1 MLLPDKIWTNLALVL
16 FQALMEFGI
25 VAVGC
30 CSGEFPK
37 QPGQA
42 TSPCDGVKPPVSLKL
57 RHCLEFALQC
67 KWYVQPWVTIIS
79 LASISATAAIPCTNS
94 NA

>member
-1 MLLPDKIWTNLALVL
+1 
-16 FQALMEFGI
+16 
-25 VAVGC
+25 
-30 CSGEFPK
+30 
-37 QPGQA
+37 
-42 TSPCDGVKPPVSLKL
+42 VKPPVSLKL